1 MALALA
7 EEAAFKPEVGGGG
20 GGANWGGG
28 GTAPDGDE
36 PDGFTGAVPGGG
48 PGAKPFLATEGA
60 DAECCRGTKSAGGG
74 GGASCG
80 GGGME
85 AAWAAAAVAAVVPAV
100 VEAVVPEAA
109 AAAAVAEVVVLGV
122 IMTLKLLVFFVC
134 RMLLGLLV
142 VEVEVVGSACWGV
155 AAGS

>member
-1 MALALA
+1 
-7 EEAAFKPEVGGGG
+7 
-20 GGANWGGG
+20 
-28 GTAPDGDE
+28 
-36 PDGFTGAVPGGG
+36 
-48 PGAKPFLATEGA
+48 
-60 DAECCRGTKSAGGG
+60 
-74 GGASCG
+74 
-80 GGGME
+80 ME

-100 VEAVVPEAA
+100 VEAVVPE

>member
-1 MALALA
+1 
-7 EEAAFKPEVGGGG
+7 
-20 GGANWGGG
+20 
-28 GTAPDGDE
+28 
-36 PDGFTGAVPGGG
+36 
-48 PGAKPFLATEGA
+48 
-60 DAECCRGTKSAGGG
+60 
-74 GGASCG
+74 
-80 GGGME
+80 ME

>member
-1 MALALA
+1 
-7 EEAAFKPEVGGGG
+7 
-20 GGANWGGG
+20 
-28 GTAPDGDE
+28 
-36 PDGFTGAVPGGG
+36 
-48 PGAKPFLATEGA
+48 
-60 DAECCRGTKSAGGG
+60 
-74 GGASCG
+74 
-80 GGGME
+80 ME
-85 AAWAAAAVAAVVPAV
+85 AAWAAAAVVAVVPAV

>member
-1 MALALA
+1 
-7 EEAAFKPEVGGGG
+7 
-20 GGANWGGG
+20 
-28 GTAPDGDE
+28 
-36 PDGFTGAVPGGG
+36 
-48 PGAKPFLATEGA
+48 
-60 DAECCRGTKSAGGG
+60 
-74 GGASCG
+74 
-80 GGGME
+80 ME

-100 VEAVVPEAA
+100 VEAVVPEAEAAA

>member
-1 MALALA
+1 
-7 EEAAFKPEVGGGG
+7 
-20 GGANWGGG
+20 
-28 GTAPDGDE
+28 
-36 PDGFTGAVPGGG
+36 
-48 PGAKPFLATEGA
+48 
-60 DAECCRGTKSAGGG
+60 
-74 GGASCG
+74 
-80 GGGME
+80 ME

-100 VEAVVPEAA
+100 VEAVVPE

-155 AAGS
+155 AVGS